1 MRRKKNRWLAY
12 GLTFILSVSLV
23 GAAYADPLENRLN
36 ETRQKLQQ
44 KQKEVDSSRKTVR
57 SYASQIKSLD
67 LSIQAKNQ
75 QSGELEGSLKFAQLE
90 LSKAETKLEETQ
102 KELEESSE
110 AFKKRVRG
118 LYISGNVSY
127 LEVLIESENFSDF
140 INRAEMLKRI
150 IDRDI
155 EIVNEV
161 KVKKRNMEI
170 QKDNIVARKNNLY
183 ALLAQIENVKRQLE
197 SNQGE
202 KQLLMADANKDL
214 QKFESEA
221 EALEQ
226 QEQQII
232 REIIARRPK
241 SDTPAKVG
249 PFTWPVPGYGNISSP
264 FGNRKH
270 PVLGGVRFHNGID
283 IPAPAGAKVVAAQD
297 GTVIDVS
304 YMSGYGKVVMID
316 HGGGLTTLY
325 SHLSAQLVSVGSK
338 VVKGQTV
345 AKVGSTGMSTGPHL
359 DFSVRLN
366 GNPVNPS
373 SYL

>member
-1 MRRKKNRWLAY
+1 MRDKKNRWLAY
-12 GLTFILSVSLV
+12 GLTIILSASLV

-44 KQKEVDSSRKTVR
+44 KQKEVDSSRKTVK
-57 SYASQIKSLD
+57 SYASQIRTLD

-75 QSGELEGSLKFAQLE
+75 QSSQLEDNLNFAQLE
-90 LSKAETKLEETQ
+90 LSKAEAGLEKTQ
-102 KELEESSE
+102 RELEKSSE

-197 SNQGE
+197 NNQGE

-214 QKFESEA
+214 KKFEAEA

-249 PFTWPVPGYGNISSP
+249 PFAWPVPGYGNISSP

-270 PVLGGVRFHNGID
+270 PVLGGIRFHNGID
-283 IPAPAGAKVVAAQD
+283 IPAPAGTKVVAAQD

-316 HGGGLTTLY
+316 HGGGMTSLY

-373 SYL
+373 NYL